1 MELLREVE
9 RQSAE
14 SDGISYSSA
23 SSACEKGA
31 QLEQGLQQRRETQ
44 LQSIKPDVISYTV
57 AISTG
62 EERAARASLGAAAR
76 D

>member
-14 SDGISYSSA
+14 SDVISYSSA

-31 QLEQGLQQRRETQ
+31 QL
-44 LQSIKPDVISYTV
+44 VH
-57 AISTG
+57 
-62 EERAARASLGAAAR
+62 SLAGAASKR
-76 D
+76 R